1 MSELIKGLIQAGTDV
16 AYLKKDSKNDHFGY
30 DYLSE
35 LAVKE
40 KGWAA
45 LRKAG
50 VALLKGGLELPYVSE
65 DGENVIARVRLI
77 VGNGAESA
85 VWEGIGQGTDKGD
98 KAAMKAQ
105 TAAYREAMKNGLGI
119 AAGNDP
125 EKDTTVDR
133 EALAPVVDS
142 IKAAKSMKELEA
154 FKKDIRGFKKG
165 SAAYTQAVEVYKT
178 KEKELKNG

>member
-1 MSELIKGLIQAGTDV
+1 MSQIQKLIDAGTEV
-16 AYLKKDSKNDHFGY
+16 AYLKKDAKNDHFGY

-35 LAVKE
+35 LMVKE

-45 LRKAG
+45 LRKNG
-50 VALLKGGLELPYVSE
+50 LALVRCELELPFISS
-65 DGENVIARVRLI
+65 DGKNVIALVRLSLSSENSTD
-77 VGNGAESA
+77 VV

-133 EALAPVVDS
+133 DALTPLLDS
-142 IKAAKSMKELEA
+142 INAAKTLDDL
-154 FKKDIRGFKKG
+154 KKVQGDIRALKKG
-165 SAAYTQAVEVYKT
+165 SAAYIQAADVYKQ
-178 KEKELKNG
+178 KQKELTK